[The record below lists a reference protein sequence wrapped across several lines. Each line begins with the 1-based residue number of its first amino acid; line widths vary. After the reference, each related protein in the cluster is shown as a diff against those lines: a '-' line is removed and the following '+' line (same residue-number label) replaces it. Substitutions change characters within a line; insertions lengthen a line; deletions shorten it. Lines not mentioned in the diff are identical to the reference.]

1 MQDRAIAAI
10 GKWQLEQKKDLE
22 EVDLYVENMFPG
34 KDWQILLL
42 VFEITGAH
50 DDLRCIYKGIDIEN
64 VRADDEGYRKYAY
77 RKGSARGGDITF
89 TTKLG
94 FPVDK
99 KLKTIKEATFKK
111 VLALKDVNPVE
122 GGYFEVIKRA
132 FIENGN
138 NIKSELETLF
148 NNFEEKQSVTTGLSF
163 KIIIDNKD
171 HYLRDFELIKR
182 IIIGSGAEV
191 NFIHAGT
198 ESKTK
203 NKISSVSGLEKEDI
217 FGFAAPFKYSS
228 PDKPGFI
235 AGFFNKKKNWRNYP
249 ISADETLVLEIG
261 RKFIQQNL
269 TGYFYGHEYMM
280 IPHPILKTD
289 KESLKR
295 VINLLKTAFDEE
307 KKAKKEKKRIA
318 EDRIQKLIANE
329 KNFFNLDILF
339 YKEDKKTRAITIE
352 LMLEEVLPSRFRE
365 LFIDVPAILNRNRLF
380 KNAIIIKKHQQGLTF
395 NYGIVKE
402 IFDIKFL
409 DVVNKLFLGNKLSGD
424 FVFENI
430 MTLIRKK
437 YNDSKT
443 KDGFV
448 EPVHWIVFKAI
459 LVLQYL
465 QELKIITNNKNYNYM
480 ETENHQ
486 KTEKSFNLERFNEFV
501 KENSSFLDSD
511 IKVGIFAVGVLVRF
525 LFDIQQASLHNTPFE
540 GKLRGYKLNPEL
552 LMNIYTEALDKIQKY
567 KSFYAYQEL
576 REIISKY
583 FVVNWGELK
592 GLSNN
597 ELSFYFVAGLELG
610 MEFKK
615 KD

>member
-1 MQDRAIAAI
+1 M
-10 GKWQLEQKKDLE
+10 
-22 EVDLYVENMFPG
+22 
-34 KDWQILLL
+34 
-42 VFEITGAH
+42 
-50 DDLRCIYKGIDIEN
+50 
-64 VRADDEGYRKYAY
+64 
-77 RKGSARGGDITF
+77 
-89 TTKLG
+89 
-94 FPVDK
+94 
-99 KLKTIKEATFKK
+99 
-111 VLALKDVNPVE
+111 
-122 GGYFEVIKRA
+122 
-132 FIENGN
+132 
-138 NIKSELETLF
+138 ETLF
-148 NNFEEKQSVTTGLSF
+148 NNFDKQQSVTTGLSF
-163 KIIIDNKD
+163 KIIINNKVY
-171 HYLRDFELIKR
+171 YLRDFELIKK
-182 IIIGSGAEV
+182 IIIDSGAEV

-198 ESKTK
+198 ESKAK
-203 NKISSVSGLEKEDI
+203 HKISSVSGLLKEDI

-289 KESLKR
+289 KESLKK

-318 EDRIQKLIANE
+318 EDRIQKLIARE

-339 YKEDKKTRAITIE
+339 FKEDKKTGAITIE
-352 LMLEEVLPSRFRE
+352 LMLEEILPSRFRE
-365 LFIDVPAILNRNRLF
+365 LFIDVPAVVNRNRLF
-380 KNAIIIKKHQQGLTF
+380 KNAITIKKQQQDLTF
-395 NYGIVKE
+395 NYGIIKE
-402 IFDIKFL
+402 IFDTKFL
-409 DVVNKLFLGNKLSGD
+409 DIVNKLFLGNKLSPD

-430 MTLIRKK
+430 MALIRKK
-437 YNDSKT
+437 YNDGKT

-448 EPVHWIVFKAI
+448 EPVHWIVLKAI
-459 LVLQYL
+459 MVLQYL

-480 ETENHQ
+480 ETENNQ
-486 KTEKSFNLERFNEFV
+486 KNEKSFNLERFNEFV
-501 KENSSFLDSD
+501 KENASFLDND

-567 KSFYAYQEL
+567 QSFYAYQEL
-576 REIISKY
+576 RDIISKY
-583 FVVNWGELK
+583 FVVNWGELN

-610 MEFKK
+610 KEFKREK
-615 KD
+615 GN